1 MKTILIATSD
11 ESTREDCERLLRQN
25 GYRVRLAASGSDAI
39 RLSRILMPDGILLD
53 RDLSDVSAEE
63 VADRLRSDPQT
74 MRIRVIG
81 PHTAD
86 DLTAASRATLFD
98 RTVSSP
104 FDSNA
109 LLDAVTLELGPAPQ
123 HS

>member
-1 MKTILIATSD
+1 MKTILLATCD
-11 ESTREDCERLLRQN
+11 ESTRADCERLLQQN
-25 GYRVRLAASGSDAI
+25 GYRVRLAESGSDAI

-81 PHTAD
+81 PHAAGE
-86 DLTAASRATLFD
+86 LAVASRTTLFD

-104 FDSNA
+104 FDSSA

-123 HS
+123 HG